1 VGEEH
6 MDMDKSDMARL
17 EAQAQILKAL
27 GHPSRLLI
35 VEELGKGE
43 RCVCELTEM
52 IGADTST
59 VSKHLSIMKNAGI
72 VDYEKRGTS
81 MYYSLKMSCVLNFF
95 SCVNRILKER
105 AAEQLRFA

>member
-1 VGEEH
+1 
-6 MDMDKSDMARL
+6 MARL

-27 GHPSRLLI
+27 AHPSRLLI

-52 IGADTST
+52 VGADTST

-72 VDYEKRGTS
+72 VDHEKRGTS
-81 MYYSLKMSCVLNFF
+81 MYYTLKMSCVLNFF
-95 SCVNRILKER
+95 SCVNEVLKDR
-105 AAEQLRFA
+105 AAEHQQFA